1 MRGCV
6 EAGEVAV
13 RGGLTIAVTL
23 QSEGERAM
31 AFLGG
36 SQP

>member
-1 MRGCV
+1 MRDCV

-13 RGGLTIAVTL
+13 RDRIAIAMLL
-23 QSEGERAM
+23 QSEGERAL